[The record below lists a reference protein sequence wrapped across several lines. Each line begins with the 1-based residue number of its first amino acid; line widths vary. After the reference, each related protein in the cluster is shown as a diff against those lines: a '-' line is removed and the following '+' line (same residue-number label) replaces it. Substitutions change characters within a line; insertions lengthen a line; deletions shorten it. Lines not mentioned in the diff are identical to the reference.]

1 MQAIEELNKALAH
14 LRKARELDPLF
25 QPYQDNP
32 YSCLLLGRAIRY
44 IKDIPGML
52 KGEKARHKKEDSCKP

>member
-1 MQAIEELNKALAH
+1 MQAIEELEKALEH
-14 LRKARELDPLF
+14 LKRARQLEPLL

-32 YSCLLLGRAIRY
+32 YPCLLLGRAIRY

-52 KGEKARHKKEDSCKP
+52 KGEKARHKKEEPCKP